1 MILFVFEGGKAEPL
15 VFDSLKRL
23 LLTKEEVR
31 VVTCEHDLP
40 TLFSKLKNN
49 DYDLFRS
56 LPLEENDI
64 EIPKDVRLDTL
75 FSQIFLFF
83 DYDFQNRIGLEKVNE
98 ILSEMLEYF
107 DDETGNGKL
116 YVNYPMVESL
126 KYTKE
131 LPDEHYAEYVVSR
144 ETCASHKFKGVAE
157 TFAYPGAKQYRFID
171 LTKTSVEDVRRNWHL
186 LIQQN
191 VSKANFIVSDRNE
204 MPIKKH
210 VIDQIA
216 IFEGQKSKYVDVDES
231 VAILNSFPLFVYE
244 YLK

>member
-1 MILFVFEGGKAEPL
+1 M
-15 VFDSLKRL
+15 
-23 LLTKEEVR
+23 
-31 VVTCEHDLP
+31 
-40 TLFSKLKNN
+40 
-49 DYDLFRS
+49 
-56 LPLEENDI
+56 
-64 EIPKDVRLDTL
+64 
-75 FSQIFLFF
+75 
-83 DYDFQNRIGLEKVNE
+83 
-98 ILSEMLEYF
+98 
-107 DDETGNGKL
+107 
-116 YVNYPMVESL
+116 
-126 KYTKE
+126 
-131 LPDEHYAEYVVSR
+131 VSR

-171 LTKTSVEDVRRNWHL
+171 LTKTSVEDVRRNWHF